1 MQNKIKT
8 LELIKNIFEKPLLF
22 VFLYILTIPIFA
34 IFYYCFTEL
43 SQFEFTDSL
52 YFSVVTITTL
62 GYGDITP
69 QIDITKF
76 LASSEA
82 ILGIVLV
89 GLFLN
94 SLSHRI
100 SYRATKKE
108 KEVQLQKDIEK
119 QRDKFTNFNKLV
131 NQSINRHYK
140 YIAIISNTKDVENPK
155 ANKNF
160 PFNNLQD
167 LYKPTLQLTD
177 NLLGTTVEL
186 YYESQR
192 NLIEKLENLVSLGFL
207 ENWKELEDLCLE
219 YILNIKNSDVSNF
232 ILAQQ
237 NTFAKDE
244 KLSDFASKMIKNHTG
259 EVKPENGNLIT
270 PYIYLYYQ
278 IKESIEFVEKYKEL
292 AEQIKKVEM

>member
-1 MQNKIKT
+1 MEPIR
-8 LELIKNIFEKPLLF
+8 NIFKNPLLF

-69 QIDITKF
+69 KIDITKF

-94 SLSHRI
+94 ALSHRI

-108 KEVQLQKDIEK
+108 KEAQLQKDIEK
-119 QRDKFTNFNKLV
+119 QRDKFKNFNKLV

-140 YIAIISNTKDVENPK
+140 YIEIISNTKDVENPK

-192 NLIEKLENLVSLGFL
+192 NLIEKLESLVSLGFL

-219 YILNIKNSDVSNF
+219 YILNIKIVMLV
-232 ILAQQ
+232 ILSW
-237 NTFAKDE
+237 
-244 KLSDFASKMIKNHTG
+244 LSKILLQKMKN
-259 EVKPENGNLIT
+259 
-270 PYIYLYYQ
+270 
-278 IKESIEFVEKYKEL
+278 
-292 AEQIKKVEM
+292 

>member
-1 MQNKIKT
+1 MKNRIKI
-8 LELIKNIFEKPLLF
+8 LEIMKNILKTPLLF
-22 VFLYILTIPIFA
+22 VILYLLVIPLFALLFYLLEEPKLIFL
-34 IFYYCFTEL
+34 
-43 SQFEFTDSL
+43 DSI
-52 YFSVVTITTL
+52 YFSIVTITTL
-62 GYGDITP
+62 GYGDIVP
-69 QIDITKF
+69 HSLLIKI
-76 LASSEA
+76 LVSLEA
-82 ILGIVLV
+82 ILGIVLI

-94 SLSHRI
+94 ALSHRI

-192 NLIEKLENLVSLGFL
+192 NLIEKLESLVSLGFL

>member
-1 MQNKIKT
+1 MEPIR
-8 LELIKNIFEKPLLF
+8 NIFKNPLLF

-94 SLSHRI
+94 ALSHRI
-100 SYRATKKE
+100 SYRTTKKE

-177 NLLGTTVEL
+177 NLLGATVEL

-192 NLIEKLENLVSLGFL
+192 NLIEKLESLVSLGFL

-270 PYIYLYYQ
+270 PYIYLY
-278 IKESIEFVEKYKEL
+278 
-292 AEQIKKVEM
+292 

>member
-1 MQNKIKT
+1 MKNRIKI
-8 LELIKNIFEKPLLF
+8 LEIMKNILKTPLLF
-22 VFLYILTIPIFA
+22 VILYLLAIPLFALLYYLLEEPKLIFL
-34 IFYYCFTEL
+34 
-43 SQFEFTDSL
+43 DSI
-52 YFSVVTITTL
+52 YFSIVTITTL
-62 GYGDITP
+62 GYGDIVP
-69 QIDITKF
+69 HSLLIKI
-76 LASSEA
+76 LVSLEA
-82 ILGIVLV
+82 ILGIVLI

-94 SLSHRI
+94 ALSHRI

-140 YIAIISNTKDVENPK
+140 YIEIISNTKDVENPK

-192 NLIEKLENLVSLGFL
+192 NLIEKLENLVALGFL
-207 ENWKELEDLCLE
+207 QNWQELEKLCLDFIIYLKNNDFSDFILNQKNSKIGDTKYTE
-219 YILNIKNSDVSNF
+219 YI
-232 ILAQQ
+232 
-237 NTFAKDE
+237 
-244 KLSDFASKMIKNHTG
+244 SKMIKEYEG
-259 EVKPENGNLIT
+259 EVKPLGSNLLT
-270 PYIYLYYQ
+270 PYVVLYYQ
-278 IKESIEFVEKYKEL
+278 IKQSIEFIEQYKYNIG
-292 AEQIKKVEM
+292 QIK

>member
-1 MQNKIKT
+1 MEPIR
-8 LELIKNIFEKPLLF
+8 NIFKKPLLF
-22 VFLYILTIPIFA
+22 VFLYILIIPIFA

-94 SLSHRI
+94 ALSHRI

-108 KEVQLQKDIEK
+108 KEAQLQEDIEK

-155 ANKNF
+155 TNKNF